1 MDPATNMAYQ
11 LLLKEIDFLGSEFE
25 KLRPVLRGSLQ
36 FPREQVFDVWRT
48 LNDLAIPVNEA
59 QSELLAEAVSRDGT
73 TLEPMQDLYAEGF
86 VPELGRIHNFDVA
99 EAVLAENLT
108 VIFVFNGE
116 LPEQPA
122 GPTGSRN
129 HAPQM
134 CQELRDAHPAALVA
148 WSLYFHASSWTKM
161 PEWLFK
167 TFFNS
172 IKEHA
177 ALDNFPGDIYT
188 SLSRLGAKYPL
199 QGNLTFMDWL
209 QSEYRFHSGG
219 KRSNAN
225 NLIVV
230 GTRRD
235 GVKKDD

>member
-1 MDPATNMAYQ
+1 MDQATQMAYQ
-11 LLLKEIDFLGSEFE
+11 SLLREIDLLSGEFE
-25 KLRPVLRGSLQ
+25 KLRPFLRGSLQ

-48 LNDLAIPVNEA
+48 LNDLAIPVNEV
-59 QSELLAEAVSRDGT
+59 QSEILAEAVSRDST
-73 TLEPMQDLYAEGF
+73 MLEPMQDLYAEGF

-99 EAVLAENLT
+99 EAVLAENLV

-116 LPEQPA
+116 LPEQPV
-122 GPTGSRN
+122 GPSGSRN
-129 HAPQM
+129 HVPQM
-134 CQELRDAHPAALVA
+134 CQELRNAHPVALVA

-172 IKEHA
+172 IKDHA

-188 SLSRLGAKYPL
+188 SLARLGAKYPL
-199 QGNLTFMDWL
+199 QGNSTFINWL
-209 QSEYRFHSGG
+209 QSEYRSHSDS
-219 KRSNAN
+219 KRHSAN
-225 NLIVV
+225 DFIVV

-235 GVKKDD
+235 GVKKDA